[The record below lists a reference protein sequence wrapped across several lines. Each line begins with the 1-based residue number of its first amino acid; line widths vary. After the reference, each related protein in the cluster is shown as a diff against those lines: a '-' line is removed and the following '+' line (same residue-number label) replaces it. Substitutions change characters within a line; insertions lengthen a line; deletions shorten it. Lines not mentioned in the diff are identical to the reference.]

1 MTTIAVVRKNGY
13 AAIAADTMT
22 KWGSGKET
30 ASYIVNHGKIFR
42 IGNSY
47 LGVTGNAT
55 FQTILREYFSRPRV
69 YARFDDPLEIFKTW
83 QKLHTVLK
91 QDYFLI
97 PGHGEDDAIESSR
110 MDVLILNPAGI
121 FGIAAHRT
129 VQEFSKFYAFGSGGD
144 VALGVMYATYDN
156 PKRSAEDIARHAIE
170 GAAEFDDSTGAPV
183 TSYAVK
189 LRKA

>member
-1 MTTIAVVRKNGY
+1 
-13 AAIAADTMT
+13 
-22 KWGSGKET
+22 
-30 ASYIVNHGKIFR
+30 
-42 IGNSY
+42 
-47 LGVTGNAT
+47 
-55 FQTILREYFSRPRV
+55 
-69 YARFDDPLEIFKTW
+69 
-83 QKLHTVLK
+83 
-91 QDYFLI
+91 
-97 PGHGEDDAIESSR
+97 
-110 MDVLILNPAGI
+110 VLILNPAGI